1 MSFGHSHLKVCP
13 ARLPKL
19 SVSEGHRYSHNS
31 RDAEPVAQQA
41 DNSLISSRK
50 MQHDHVLR
58 SENVVSK
65 KNENMYTSMFSYFS
79 SNTAA
84 KDKITVP
91 VSPLQLRN
99 DDIRRQNNWSELAV
113 YTTYSSSSVFFFLH
127 TIKIE
132 TPYKVGLNF
141 V

>member
-1 MSFGHSHLKVCP
+1 
-13 ARLPKL
+13 
-19 SVSEGHRYSHNS
+19 
-31 RDAEPVAQQA
+31 
-41 DNSLISSRK
+41 
-50 MQHDHVLR
+50 
-58 SENVVSK
+58 
-65 KNENMYTSMFSYFS
+65 MFSYFS

-84 KDKITVP
+84 KDKTTVP

-132 TPYKVGLNF
+132 TPYKVGFNF